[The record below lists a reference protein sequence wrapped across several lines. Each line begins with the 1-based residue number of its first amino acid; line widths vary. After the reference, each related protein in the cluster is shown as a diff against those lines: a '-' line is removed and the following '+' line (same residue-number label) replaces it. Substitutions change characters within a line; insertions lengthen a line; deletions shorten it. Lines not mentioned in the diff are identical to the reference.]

1 MDTGTADAP
10 TEVQAE
16 GDRMTPAEK
25 AARIEKLKQAT
36 RDQAKRGLMKDY
48 KLTEK
53 QAMKWFPKK
62 YR

>member
-1 MDTGTADAP
+1 
-10 TEVQAE
+10 
-16 GDRMTPAEK
+16 MTPAEK